1 MRLSAK
7 SEYATRALV
16 DLVLH
21 DESGTPVQV
30 RDIAERQNIPLK
42 YLVQIL
48 LVLKS
53 AGFVQSRRGVD
64 GGYRLARPAET
75 ITLGEVIRAVEGPI
89 LPFKCFDATDGANG
103 AWPLRENFC
112 VLWSGVREAVAA
124 VLDDHTFA
132 DLARDVQRTQSP
144 MYYI

>member
-7 SEYATRALV
+7 SEYATRALI

-21 DESGTPVQV
+21 AEGGAPVQV

-53 AGFVQSRRGVD
+53 AGLVESRRGVD
-64 GGYRLARPAET
+64 GGYRLAQPADRV
-75 ITLGEVIRAVEGPI
+75 TLGEVIRTVEGPI
-89 LPFKCFDATDGANG
+89 LPFKCFDADDGANG

-112 VLWSGVREAVAA
+112 ALWSGVREAVTA
-124 VLDDHTFA
+124 VLDGHTLA
-132 DLARDVQRTQSP
+132 ELARDVQRVRSP